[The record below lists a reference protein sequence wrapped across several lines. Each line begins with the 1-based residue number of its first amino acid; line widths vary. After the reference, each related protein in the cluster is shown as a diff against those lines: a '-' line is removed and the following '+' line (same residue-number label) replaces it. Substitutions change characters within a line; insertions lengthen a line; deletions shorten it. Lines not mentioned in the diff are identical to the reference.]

1 MDNAPATNDNKRG
14 ERVASIEQHRFNMLL
29 HPTLRAHED
38 KLFIVRM
45 KLLSLTC
52 LSCVLL
58 APMIIAPYIQ
68 LKRYDLAAMTLS
80 FAIIASVGALFIR
93 WLAKPGLAA
102 ICLCAGFYGANVAG
116 FFYAGGVSSPAGY
129 WFAVIPMIALFF
141 HGRQHGFAWFG
152 IGLLTYCSLALAE
165 TMGWI
170 NTTTVFSGNLLLQ
183 YNVSVGVGFIFV
195 VGGITFSSEALRAV
209 LLERAVQEEQRLSSV
224 LQAAKDNI
232 IIVDK
237 DNHVALMNQS
247 AKETFTHDD
256 VHTLLNDPELDEHE
270 WLEHEQ
276 RAYSISLTTVDDE
289 HFHRIA
295 VLRDETERR
304 QTARALERARDEAFA
319 ASRAKS
325 QFLANMSHELRTPLN
340 AIIGYSEIIEEDLL
354 DDGQEDQPWFDDILK
369 VNQAGTHLLSLIS
382 GVLDLS
388 KIEAGHMQINIESI
402 HLPNLLNEVITT
414 CKTLANTNQNTLN
427 LTLDLDLEMLETDR
441 TKLRQILLNLISN
454 AAKFTH
460 NGQITLRATSTETH
474 VVFDVQDT
482 GIGIAEED
490 QSKVFKAFEQVDS
503 SSTREYGGTGLGLT
517 LVKELTS
524 LLGGEVLLQSR
535 LGKGSTF
542 TVQLPRHIKG

>member
-1 MDNAPATNDNKRG
+1 MDNAPATKNNTRG
-14 ERVASIEQHRFNMLL
+14 VRAPIEHKRFNMLL